1 MELLL
6 VREKNLIYYKFSLKI
21 IHFIFYF
28 NKFKQ

>member
-6 VREKNLIYYKFSLKI
+6 VLEKNLIYYKFGLKI
-21 IHFIFYF
+21 IHLILYF